1 MNTGRELLIVIPVH
15 NEAASL
21 GAVLAETRL
30 AAPGAAILVVDDA
43 SSDESAAI
51 ARAAGAAVVSHPFNL
66 GYGAAIQ
73 TGFRYAAAHRYR
85 RLVQLDG
92 DGQHPP
98 REIPRLLAELGR
110 ADLVIGSRFLGRGS
124 YPVGPVRRLGMRLFS
139 AAASLATGRR
149 VTDASSGFQA
159 LNERLLRFLASQP
172 YPSDFPDADTLIWL
186 HRAGFRA
193 VEVPVEML
201 PRRSGRSMIGSGRS
215 VYYVFKM
222 LLSILVTLLRPA
234 GRDAAGQGEVAR

>member
-1 MNTGRELLIVIPVH
+1 MSARPDLLVVIPVH
-15 NEAASL
+15 NEGASL
-21 GAVLAETRL
+21 TAVIEETRL
-30 AAPGAAILVVDDA
+30 AAPGADVLVVDDA
-43 SSDESAAI
+43 STDDSAAI
-51 ARAAGAAVVSHPFNL
+51 ARAGGAVVVSHPFNL
-66 GYGAAIQ
+66 GYGAAVQ
-73 TGFRYAAAHRYR
+73 TGFRYAAAGGYR
-85 RLVQLDG
+85 RMVQLDG

-98 REIPRLLAELGR
+98 REIPRLLAALGG
-110 ADLVIGSRFLGRGS
+110 ADLVVGSRFLGKGA
-124 YPVGPVRRLGMRLFS
+124 YPIAPVRRLGMRLFS
-139 AAASLATGRR
+139 AAASLATRRR

-159 LNERLLRFLASQP
+159 LNERVVRFLASQP

-222 LLSILVTLLRPA
+222 VLSILVTLLRPA
-234 GRDAAGQGEVAR
+234 SHGPGRGEVAR